1 MQHSPLG
8 SWCTSLLMNAMLGSK
23 QPRPCRL
30 RYTAARVHLSL
41 KLSSNHHSL
50 FAPNNNINLIA
61 IMSSQTTTAPTTS
74 SVTNGS
80 NGKAPVNGHRL
91 DEPLVKVQPPRRED
105 LQPSYARV
113 IKADDQ
119 DDSTVGWYP
128 KARHSIG
135 QCMGA
140 LGAIPCCIL
149 CPNPFKTVH
158 QGNVGLVTKF
168 GRFERAVDPGLV
180 QINPLSENLIQ
191 VDVKI
196 QIVEVPKQVCMTK
209 DNVSLQL
216 TSVIYYRITSPHKA
230 AFGISNIRQALIER
244 TQTTLRHVIGA
255 RVLQDVIERR
265 EEIAQSIRE
274 IIEEIAAGW
283 GVEVESMLVKDI
295 IFSQDLQDS
304 LSMAAQSKRTG
315 EAKVIAARAEVES
328 AKLMRQAADILSSA
342 PAMQIRYLEAM
353 QAMAKSANSKVIFL
367 PATNQT
373 VQSQL
378 ATADAYG
385 EGPSKYRANS
395 NNNNNSGGAAAE
407 YGQGNDGFQSA
418 INSHIIENM

>member
-1 MQHSPLG
+1 M
-8 SWCTSLLMNAMLGSK
+8 
-23 QPRPCRL
+23 
-30 RYTAARVHLSL
+30 
-41 KLSSNHHSL
+41 
-50 FAPNNNINLIA
+50 
-61 IMSSQTTTAPTTS
+61 
-74 SVTNGS
+74 
-80 NGKAPVNGHRL
+80 APVNGADSAHPRRA
-91 DEPLVKVQPPRRED
+91 DDPLVKVQPPRRED

-113 IKADDQ
+113 IKPDDADA
-119 DDSTVGWYP
+119 DSHGWYS
-128 KARHSIG
+128 AMING
-135 QCMGA
+135 LGA
-140 LGAIPCCIL
+140 VVGNLGAIPCCII
-149 CPNPFKTVH
+149 CPNPYKPVE
-158 QGNVGLVTKF
+158 QGTVGLVTKF
-168 GRFERAVDPGLV
+168 GRFSRAVDPGLV
-180 QINPLSENLIQ
+180 KVNPLSEKIIQ

-209 DNVSLQL
+209 DNVSLNL

-230 AFGISNIRQALIER
+230 AFGISNIRQALVER

-274 IIEEIAAGW
+274 IIEETAAGW
-283 GVEVESMLVKDI
+283 GVDVESMLIKDI

-353 QAMAKSANSKVIFL
+353 QAMAKTANSKVIFL
-367 PATNQT
+367 PAQNQT

-378 ATADAYG
+378 AAADAAG
-385 EGPSKYRANS
+385 EGPSRYAPGS
-395 NNNNNSGGAAAE
+395 AEQE
-407 YGQGNDGFQSA
+407 YGHGSQGFQSA
-418 INSHIIENM
+418 INSHVIENM